1 MAVRI
6 VSNYDDSLVSRAE
19 IVKDSA
25 AVVKGGFVS
34 YDSGYVVPAT
44 TSGKIEGIANHSVT
58 AAADNSTVAKA
69 KASFT
74 KNHPGLEVEAE
85 ISGGTITQGD
95 VGKFYSLVD
104 NDTVDGTTESAT
116 AGQVRLVGFISA
128 TLGRFEIV

>member
-6 VSNYDDSLVSRAE
+6 VSNYCDSLIARSEV
-19 IVKDSA
+19 VKDSA
-25 AVVKGGFVS
+25 TVVKGGFVS
-34 YDSGYVVPAT
+34 YDSGFVVPAT
-44 TSGKIEGIANHSVT
+44 TTGKIEGIANHSVT
-58 AAADNSTVAKA
+58 AAANNTTVAKV
-69 KASFT
+69 KATFT

-85 ISGGTITQGD
+85 ISGGTVTEAD

-104 NDTVDGTTESAT
+104 NDTVDGTTESTT